1 MEEIGLALA
10 SRSHRP
16 ELPWSFAIVD
26 SPAIN
31 AFAAFVGTFTGGRDV
46 DPQHRARIAY
56 IDHRRSVYALG
67 GLAKVEAYDRVEAEF
82 NEAIRSFR
90 PLSAAEAE
98 EIRPNRIRFYTVDAG
113 DTWQSI
119 AQDAGQDI
127 VGANTLAILNGLP
140 VNEQPRSGDRIKI
153 VVEG

>member
-1 MEEIGLALA
+1 
-10 SRSHRP
+10 
-16 ELPWSFAIVD
+16 
-26 SPAIN
+26 
-31 AFAAFVGTFTGGRDV
+31 
-46 DPQHRARIAY
+46 
-56 IDHRRSVYALG
+56 VYALG

-90 PLSAAEAE
+90 LLSAAEVE
-98 EIRPNRIRFYTVDAG
+98 EILPNRIRFYTVDAG